1 MKILAPLTN
10 IDHFEKLLDAGA
22 EEFYCGMV
30 PYEWIE
36 KYGFGLNRR
45 AFRSNTAF
53 NSFTAMKILKE
64 KASTYRIPVKI
75 TLNSLL
81 YSQAQYDMIYNLVEK
96 FMELGFDT
104 YIIADIGLFVFLKE
118 HGINCKVHI
127 SGEMPAINTMTID
140 LLMQYGIT
148 RIIFPRRMSIADME
162 SCIQKYGSKLEYES
176 FILNESCVYTGAFC
190 NSIHCDELRNACYL
204 PYDFSLLKDNEN
216 DFHLF
221 YRYLQMVK
229 SRNSKSENIRV
240 EKHDIGDSGCGL
252 CFIKKL
258 CEIGITTLKVAGRGK
273 EVNNLIEDI
282 TSIKKALS
290 FIDQDSQN
298 DYMQKILDE
307 FFEGQCKNSYAF
319 CYYPQRD
326 KA

>member
-1 MKILAPLTN
+1 MLRILLKA
-10 IDHFEKLLDAGA
+10 LDSICRTLSLDRPIAFPISSRLRA
-22 EEFYCGMV
+22 SLPFN
-30 PYEWIE
+30 PYLIIMI
-36 KYGFGLNRR
+36 L
-45 AFRSNTAF
+45 RSR
-53 NSFTAMKILKE
+53 SF
-64 KASTYRIPVKI
+64 
-75 TLNSLL
+75 SL
-81 YSQAQYDMIYNLVEK
+81 
-96 FMELGFDT
+96 
-104 YIIADIGLFVFLKE
+104 GLFVFLKE

-221 YRYLQMVK
+221 YRYLQMVR